1 MSDPLPGTSTS
12 GAQQPQESRHNQ
24 CSSEASV
31 SGKRVAAKHQD
42 KHLACEHTDITPSKA
57 RTAKI
62 VQPVYSKMGTELS
75 SPSNPF
81 AMHYLPVE
89 SGNFI
94 DHRARLNSVSL
105 ETLEPNNVRLQIKI
119 LKKAIMIVEKKMA
132 DAMQGSARNLSKLFD
147 SIQDCYHKC
156 WCLNRLFQQWQ
167 FPPPDI
173 NIDQVNQLITNFEN
187 RCVHFLMVCRPP
199 FADQRQD
206 LLFMC
211 VWYLS
216 CKDVRG
222 ERDTANFLHI
232 CRRSALLFLAAPF
245 KALDQAMATQRLTK
259 PAKGNVSTSCEDLSR
274 IIFFHLA
281 KLSVPGCTYSIH
293 SERIVANIKQQLHS
307 DPLFQGDRKETQ
319 FDPALAE
326 LDEHLAT
333 LSALNALD
341 EIPPPLPGQTTPY
354 QFSQAKFVIKNI
366 GFSPYQPS
374 SPAMALT
381 VLEQIYRYIRLPDVR
396 EDVENYS
403 RMFSQRIDT
412 YNQSLYA
419 LLRFLAGDRDDTNIR
434 LIINDDLQYFLKAL
448 THYLK
453 AQWPEAE
460 KLAAKSQWPEA
471 IWLLGQ
477 LCYRRGDLAG
487 SISHIQKAVDQGVDS
502 ALLQLANLLLKS
514 PSPDLERVDNLLSE
528 ATDYHRITCSDT
540 VAMRIYHMTMQLE
553 LARGWEEDEL
563 FTAPAT
569 GKSKAKGKG
578 KKRRP
583 LQPSQHLSQRRL
595 AQVNLLCI
603 EAMSNHDYDW
613 ALQLLVDASQKVSC
627 DFQRASLA
635 NMDLWRL
642 TEINCNVD
650 YLHRLHHLAV
660 TEDPSLTIATLRQD
674 SELIRTQGLNQN
686 NPVALTDSMATIREN
701 TGNWIIKQ
709 SLGWLCL
716 LHQTPEEPW
725 RQTPKAQ
732 ARQQL
737 DNFEHSPALTFITAM
752 LLTTMASVFKEKSE
766 ACNDPDQASDYH
778 GQSLQFFEA
787 AGEFHNWQNLLN
799 SNGRLK
805 ARIEAATGSSHRQP
819 KTQPKASESEKL
831 NFADRS
837 TEKPEQQPRSDQ
849 DDTDKAVE
857 RVVIDMV
864 NHAAGDTGDENE
876 RTERPERDSNTTVV

>member
-1 MSDPLPGTSTS
+1 MSDPLPGTSNS
-12 GAQQPQESRHNQ
+12 GAQQPQESRQNERL
-24 CSSEASV
+24 SKASV
-31 SGKRVAAKHQD
+31 SGKHVAAKHQD
-42 KHLACEHTDITPSKA
+42 KHLASEHTDIKFCQA
-57 RTAKI
+57 RTTEV

-75 SPSNPF
+75 SQRNPF
-81 AMHYLPVE
+81 ARHSLPIE
-89 SGNFI
+89 SGQ
-94 DHRARLNSVSL
+94 RVRLNDFST
-105 ETLEPNNVRLQIKI
+105 ETLEPKNVRLQIKI
-119 LKKAIMIVEKKMA
+119 LKKAIMIAEKKMA
-132 DAMQGSARNLSKLFD
+132 EALQNSSRNLSKLFD
-147 SIQDCYHKC
+147 SIQECYLKG
-156 WCLNRLFQQWQ
+156 WSLNHLFRQWQ

-173 NIDQVNQLITNFEN
+173 KTDEVNQLIRNFEH
-187 RCVHFLMVCRPP
+187 RFVHFLMACRPP

-206 LLFMC
+206 LFFMC

-216 CKDVRG
+216 CKDVRK
-222 ERDTANFLHI
+222 ERDTADFLHI

-245 KALDQAMATQRLTK
+245 KALDQAMAKQRLTK
-259 PAKGNVSTSCEDLSR
+259 PAKDKVSASCDDLSL

-293 SERIVANIKQQLHS
+293 SERIANNIKQQLHS

-319 FDPALAE
+319 YNPTLAE
-326 LDEHLAT
+326 LDEHIDT
-333 LSALNALD
+333 LGALNALD
-341 EIPPPLPGQTTPY
+341 ERPPPIPGKTTSY

-366 GFSPYQPS
+366 GFNPYQPS
-374 SPAMALT
+374 SPAIALT
-381 VLEQIYRYIRLPDVR
+381 VLDQIYRYIRLPDVR
-396 EDVENYS
+396 EDVENYD
-403 RMFSQRIDT
+403 RMFSQRIDP

-419 LLRFLAGDRDDTNIR
+419 LLRFLVGDNDDSNIR
-434 LIINDDLQYFLKAL
+434 LIINDDLQYYLKAL

-460 KLAAKSQWPEA
+460 NLAAKSQWSEA
-471 IWLLGQ
+471 SWLLGQ

-487 SISHIQKAVDQGVDS
+487 SISHLQKAVDRGVDS

-528 ATDYHRITCSDT
+528 AIDYHRFTSSDT

-569 GKSKAKGKG
+569 DKSKAKGKG
-578 KKRRP
+578 KGKKRRQP
-583 LQPSQHLSQRRL
+583 LSSQYLSQPRL

-603 EAMSNHDYDW
+603 EALSNCDYDR
-613 ALQLLVDASQKVSC
+613 ALQLLVDASQKVSW
-627 DFQRASLA
+627 DFQRATLA
-635 NMDLWRL
+635 TMDLWRL

-650 YLHRLHHLAV
+650 YLHLLHHLAV

-674 SELIRTQGLNQN
+674 SELIRTHGLNQN
-686 NPVALTDSMATIREN
+686 APVALTDSVAIIREN

-716 LHQTPEEPW
+716 LHQTPAEPW

-737 DNFEHSPALTFITAM
+737 DNFEHSPALTFTTAM
-752 LLTTMASVFKEKSE
+752 FLTTIASIFKEKCE

-787 AGEFHNWQNLLN
+787 AAEFHNWQNLLN

-805 ARIEAATGSSHRQP
+805 ARVEAATPTGSAQRLA
-819 KTQPKASESEKL
+819 KTTKSECL
-831 NFADRS
+831 NLAERS

-864 NHAAGDTGDENE
+864 NHAAGDTGNENE
-876 RTERPERDSNTTVV
+876 RPERPERDSNTTVV